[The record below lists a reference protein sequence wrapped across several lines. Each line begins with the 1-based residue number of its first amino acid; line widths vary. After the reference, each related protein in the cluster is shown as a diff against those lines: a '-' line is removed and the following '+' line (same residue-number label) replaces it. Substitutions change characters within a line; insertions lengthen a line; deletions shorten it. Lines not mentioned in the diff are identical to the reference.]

1 MLLLSYL
8 NVDVNVIDF
17 SLESDDATKCF
28 IKAWGFGGIFL
39 LLFLK
44 GNNKKEN
51 KFISFQ
57 VKVSFVSVI
66 LCYFKKNMIY

>member
-28 IKAWGFGGIFL
+28 IKA
-39 LLFLK
+39 
-44 GNNKKEN
+44 
-51 KFISFQ
+51 
-57 VKVSFVSVI
+57 
-66 LCYFKKNMIY
+66 